1 MELDR
6 KDIQGLVVS
15 SYKHLPCAAF
25 LLLRIADAG
34 RARSWLTALTREIT
48 ASEGRQGDS
57 STNVALTWTGLKN
70 LGLSQT
76 VLSTFSL
83 PFQEGMGTNHR
94 SRILGDTDGNAP
106 SNWDWGGNAT
116 SQVDLLLLLY
126 GKDENV
132 LKAQFLAKREQ
143 LAANGG
149 LAEVAVLEA
158 HRQPDSHEHFG
169 FNDGIGQPVMEGTG
183 NKDRQLKRTHHATE
197 LPAGEFLM
205 GHPNVYGVIAD
216 GPVVSAGAD
225 SGNYLVPIQ
234 TEAGRLNVTPGMHD
248 LALNGTYLVLRQLA
262 QDVAKFWNFLD
273 TATRAG
279 NGGSDAVARERL
291 GAKFVGRWQS
301 GAPLVLSAQQDNP
314 ALMNENNFDYLATD
328 RQGTACPVGAHIRR
342 SNPRDSLGPDAPTAL
357 TSANRHRIL
366 RRGRSYGKRIADPMV
381 DDGAKRGLIF
391 ICLNSDIERQFEFV
405 QQTWLNNPVFGGL
418 DAEVDPLV
426 GNLAKG
432 DCVYTVQSQP
442 MRSRV
447 HNLERFVSVKGGAYF
462 FLPSIRGL
470 RYLASLDSATSAG
483 KSSP

>member
-25 LLLRIADAG
+25 LLLRIDDAG
-34 RARSWLTALTREIT
+34 RARAWLRASMGEIT
-48 ASEGRQGDS
+48 ASERRQGDS
-57 STNVALTWTGLKN
+57 STNVAFTWTGLKN
-70 LGLSQT
+70 LDLSQT
-76 VLSTFSL
+76 ALSTFSL

-106 SNWDWGGNAT
+106 SNWDWGGNAAN
-116 SQVDLLLLLY
+116 QVDLLLLLY

-132 LKAQFLAKREQ
+132 LKSRLLAKREQ
-143 LAANGG
+143 LAATGG
-149 LAEVAVLEA
+149 LEEVALLEA

-225 SGNYLVPIQ
+225 PGNCLAPIR
-234 TEAGRLNVTPGMHD
+234 TEAGRLNVTLGMHD
-248 LALNGTYLVLRQLA
+248 LGLNGTYLVLRQLA

-273 TATRAG
+273 AATRDG
-279 NGGSDAVARERL
+279 NGGGDPVAREHL
-291 GAKFVGRWQS
+291 GAKFVGRWKS
-301 GAPLVLSAQQDNP
+301 GAPLVLSPQQDNP

-328 RQGTACPVGAHIRR
+328 GQGTACPIGAHIRR

-357 TSANRHRIL
+357 NSANRHRIL
-366 RRGRSYGKRIADPMV
+366 RRGRSYGNRIADPMV

-391 ICLNSDIERQFEFV
+391 ICLNSDIERQFKFV

-418 DAEVDPLV
+418 DGEVDPLV

-432 DCVYTVQSQP
+432 DCGYTVQSRP

-447 HNLERFVSVKGGAYF
+447 HNLERFVTLKGGAYF
-462 FLPSIRGL
+462 FLPSIRAL
-470 RYLASLDSATSAG
+470 RYLASLEGSISAS
-483 KSSP
+483 